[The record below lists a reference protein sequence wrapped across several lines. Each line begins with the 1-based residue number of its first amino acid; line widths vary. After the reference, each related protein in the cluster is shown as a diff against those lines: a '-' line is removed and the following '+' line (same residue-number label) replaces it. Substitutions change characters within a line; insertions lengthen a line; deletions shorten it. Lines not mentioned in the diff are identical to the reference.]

1 MVKSLKSL
9 RWSIDKFKEENP
21 NKIFIDNI
29 TLVKDAQDTISSYM
43 DIFKITEPDIAE
55 EIGKSKATI
64 YDSYTG
70 FRARKRKK
78 LYVSTTI
85 QILDALENMLYKMFS
100 DIQSVLGVP
109 IDRIS
114 NNMMMDI
121 FSTLTGIRRLTD
133 EYHGD

>member
-21 NKIFIDNI
+21 TKIFIDNI